1 MSLVLGK
8 NPSNELKE
16 IELTNSGNLKVDLA
30 GSSGGAISANV
41 DITGNTMG
49 LSTSANQSTA
59 NSSLASLVS
68 NNATETTLSS
78 VDTSASNIDTNT
90 TNIDASCSS
99 IDASCVSIDASATA
113 IDGKLPASVGQKAM
127 TASLAVVV
135 ASDQSS
141 IPVSSAGGNTTN
153 VAETLTPLAGGT
165 ATSTAVD
172 MDGSTNL
179 TIFGQTDN
187 NTDPIEVLIS
197 HDNSTYY
204 TDPSSFVATQPSGSN
219 TDFSIQI
226 SSSGAR
232 YFKIRQVDT
241 QTTAFT
247 VVVNS
252 SKK

>member
-1 MSLVLGK
+1 
-8 NPSNELKE
+8 
-16 IELTNSGNLKVDLA
+16 
-30 GSSGGAISANV
+30 
-41 DITGNTMG
+41 
-49 LSTSANQSTA
+49 
-59 NSSLASLVS
+59 
-68 NNATETTLSS
+68 
-78 VDTSASNIDTNT
+78 
-90 TNIDASCSS
+90 
-99 IDASCVSIDASATA
+99 
-113 IDGKLPASVGQKAM
+113 
-127 TASLAVVV
+127 
-135 ASDQSS
+135 SDQSAIS
-141 IPVSSAGGNTTN
+141 VSSAGGNTTN
-153 VAETLTPLAGGT
+153 VAETLATLAGGT

-187 NTDPIEVLIS
+187 NTDAIEVLVS

-241 QTTAFT
+241 LTTAFT